1 MAEWDI
7 YLDVIKRIPD
17 LLEGAWLTLH
27 LVAISSALGFFIAV
41 PMAALRTSRN
51 PILWGPAYAYIFF
64 FRGTPLMVQLFLIY
78 YGLGQFEA
86 VRDSFLWLVLREAY
100 WCAIIAFSLNTG
112 AYTAEILRGG
122 IEAVPIEE
130 VEAARACGMSRFQVY
145 RYIVIPRAFR
155 IAFPAYGNEI
165 IMMIKSS
172 AIVSLVTLF
181 DLMGMARQIFSR
193 TFAVEIFLYAAVIY
207 LIIAYVFVGIWGW
220 MERRLNRHMLSAP
233 ALPLGV
239 DMDFP
244 LNGAKP

>member
-7 YLDVIKRIPD
+7 YLDVIKRFPD

-145 RYIVIPRAFR
+145 RHIVIPRAFR